1 MYVCELVG
9 TPGVCLMTLKLI
21 AVVIPER
28 AIEESG
34 EWSRGTS
41 TLSGIVSIF
50 IVTIYSWITRVIKNK

>member
-1 MYVCELVG
+1 
-9 TPGVCLMTLKLI
+9 MTLKLI